1 MLLPSVNLF
10 IIVSFRTYNLQG
22 KVTRMLGTLILLAGI
37 SSCLC
42 QASSSGIQTSMLSNS
57 TSQKLFAQCPDVYA
71 TYCHHGT
78 CRFLIAEEAVT
89 CICFKGYLGSQCQYV
104 DLLQVTAEDP
114 DALNVTMTSVTAILV
129 MLSFLASVCVGI
141 CFCSIRSKK
150 NSLTLLDNS
159 NDANGLKDSDV

>member
-1 MLLPSVNLF
+1 
-10 IIVSFRTYNLQG
+10 
-22 KVTRMLGTLILLAGI
+22 MLGTLILLAGI

-42 QASSSGIQTSMLSNS
+42 QASSSGIQTSCLISNGDVLGWKQILKNPNRASNLS
-57 TSQKLFAQCPDVYA
+57 
-71 TYCHHGT
+71 
-78 CRFLIAEEAVT
+78 
-89 CICFKGYLGSQCQYV
+89 CFKGYLGSQCQYV